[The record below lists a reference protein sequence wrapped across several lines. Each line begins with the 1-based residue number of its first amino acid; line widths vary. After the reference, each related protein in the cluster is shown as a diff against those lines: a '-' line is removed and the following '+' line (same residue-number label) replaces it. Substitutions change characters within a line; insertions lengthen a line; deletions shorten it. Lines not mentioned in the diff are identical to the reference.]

1 MFAGRIRRENSK
13 RISKIPLVFWIWVRY
28 SNSESKPVNGCRL
41 NLLRAYAA
49 SAAQRRLISFVYE
62 GEFRMNHWTNGTR
75 WLSLALALTMV
86 LSLLCVS
93 ASAATATT
101 LDEARKS
108 LADVV
113 ITQEY
118 GTKQGA
124 TAIKNNA
131 VHDYRTDGS
140 DVFITYKATLN
151 MTDIMAEYLQQR
163 QTQLYDA
170 KFNVNMNVELDW
182 LDWTATGDKL
192 TFTFKSTFLK
202 PMQPAGVEDTD
213 YSFSKPVY
221 DPATKYFTYTITAS
235 KAWIQKEWK
244 AGQAFTVPMELIY
257 YYDSTN
263 NIAYGFGD
271 VPAEKQSTSAM
282 FWDYKVADWREPI
295 TLELASLKVNAQK
308 AATITT
314 SFSKTIK
321 ASGTVDGRFSY
332 IKVDVPTDIA
342 NAQRLATSGNK
353 DWTNTLDF
361 GNGSTIKEWK
371 SNEVTVTLKYS
382 SGGTTIDPTPTP
394 GGDKEPSDLN
404 ITDHFAYIIGYP
416 DGEVKPTGNVTRAEV
431 ATIFFRMLKDEARN
445 KYWCTT
451 NRYSDVN
458 SNNWFNNAV
467 STLSNMGIIDGY
479 PDGSFRPN
487 AGITRAEFA
496 KIAVSFFKDYVGE
509 TIGDRFTDISG
520 KWYTTYINL
529 AAELAIVNGY
539 PDGTFRPDN
548 RITRAEAM
556 QIVNNTLR
564 RTPHKDHLL
573 PESSMNMWPDNP
585 RTAWYYAAVQ
595 EATNSHEYQR
605 ASVKDYEQW
614 LAKLP
619 ERDWAA
625 FERAWSD
632 ANSAPNPG
640 EVVDG
645 SNSYLD
651 RD

>member
-1 MFAGRIRRENSK
+1 MK
-13 RISKIPLVFWIWVRY
+13 
-28 SNSESKPVNGCRL
+28 
-41 NLLRAYAA
+41 
-49 SAAQRRLISFVYE
+49 
-62 GEFRMNHWTNGTR
+62 HWTNGKR
-75 WLSLALALTMV
+75 WLSLALAMTMA

-93 ASAATATT
+93 ATALEISSGLET
-101 LDEARKS
+101 AKAS
-108 LADVV
+108 LANVT
-113 ITQEY
+113 ITQTY
-118 GTKQGA
+118 NGKTIADA
-124 TAIKNNA
+124 T
-131 VHDYRTDGS
+131 HDYRTDGS
-140 DVFITYKATLN
+140 GVSITYEAALR
-151 MTDIMAEYLQQR
+151 MTDAMATYLQAR

-170 KFNVNMNVELDW
+170 QFNVNMNVDLDW
-182 LDWTATGDKL
+182 LDWTATESTL

-202 PMQPAGVEDTD
+202 PKQPAGATNTD
-213 YSFSKPVY
+213 YRFKLEGREGN
-221 DPATKYFTYTITAS
+221 YFTYKITAS
-235 KAWIQKEWK
+235 KAWIQQNWK
-244 AGQAFTVPMELIY
+244 AGQAFSVPMELIY
-257 YYDSTN
+257 YYDGTT
-263 NIAYGFGD
+263 ACGFD
-271 VPAEKQSTSAM
+271 SVPAGAQSNASAM
-282 FWDYKVADWREPI
+282 FWKYTKEDWMAPI
-295 TLELASLKVNAQK
+295 TLELASLKVKADK
-308 AATITT
+308 AATVTT
-314 SFSKTIK
+314 DSNTWYTIK
-321 ASGTVDGRFSY
+321 ASGTVDGSFSY
-332 IKVDVPTDIA
+332 ITVDVPTSIA
-342 NAQRLATSGNK
+342 NAKSLATSGNK

-371 SNEVTVTLKYS
+371 SDEVKVTLKCTS
-382 SGGTTIDPTPTP
+382 TTTPINPNPTP

-416 DGEVKPTGNVTRAEV
+416 DGEVKPTGNITRAEV
-431 ATIFFRMLKDEARN
+431 ATIFFRMLKDEARE
-445 KYWCTT
+445 KYWMTE
-451 NRYSDVN
+451 NRYSDVKKTD
-458 SNNWFNNAV
+458 WFNNAV

-479 PDGSFRPN
+479 PDGSFHPN

-529 AAELAIVNGY
+529 AAELSIVNGY
-539 PDGTFRPDN
+539 PDGTFRPEN
-548 RITRAEAM
+548 KITRAEAM

-573 PESSMNMWPDNP
+573 PEQDMNMWPDNL

-605 ASVKDYEQW
+605 ATFTDYEQW
-614 LAKLP
+614 VAKLP

-645 SNSYLD
+645 SNGYLN

>member
-1 MFAGRIRRENSK
+1 MK
-13 RISKIPLVFWIWVRY
+13 
-28 SNSESKPVNGCRL
+28 
-41 NLLRAYAA
+41 
-49 SAAQRRLISFVYE
+49 
-62 GEFRMNHWTNGTR
+62 HWTNGKR
-75 WLSLALALTMV
+75 WLSLALAMTMM
-86 LSLLCVS
+86 LSLLCMS
-93 ASAATATT
+93 ASAATT
-101 LDEARKS
+101 LDEAKAS
-108 LADVV
+108 LAEVT

-118 GTKQGA
+118 GTKQDA
-124 TAIKNNA
+124 TRENNNA
-131 VHDYRTDGS
+131 THDYRTDGS
-140 DVFITYKATLN
+140 DVFITYKAKLN

-170 KFNVNMNVELDW
+170 KFCVNMNVELDW
-182 LDWTATGDKL
+182 LDWTATSDKL

-202 PMQPAGVEDTD
+202 PMQPDGASGND
-213 YSFSKPVY
+213 YSFKLE
-221 DPATKYFTYTITAS
+221 KREGNFFIYTITAS
-235 KAWIQKEWK
+235 KDWIEKKWK
-244 AGQAFTVPMELIY
+244 ASQADNKSFSVPMELIY
-257 YYDSTN
+257 YYDGTT
-263 NIAYGFGD
+263 AYGFD
-271 VPAEKQSTSAM
+271 NVPEKAQSERAM
-282 FWDYKVADWREPI
+282 FWGYEVADWMADI
-295 TLELASLKVNAQK
+295 TLELASLKVRADK

-314 SFSKTIK
+314 SFSKTIV
-321 ASGTVDGRFSY
+321 ASGTVDGRFAY
-332 IKVDVPTDIA
+332 ITVEKPTSIA
-342 NAQRLATSGNK
+342 HARRIATSGNG
-353 DWTNTLDF
+353 DWTKELAF
-361 GNGSTIKEWK
+361 GNDEDIKEWK
-371 SNEVTVTLKYS
+371 SNEVKVTLKR
-382 SGGTTIDPTPTP
+382 SGTPVDPTPTP

-458 SNNWFNNAV
+458 SNNWFNNAI

-496 KIAVSFFKDYVGE
+496 KIAVSFFKDYVSE

-529 AAELAIVNGY
+529 AVELAIVNGY

-548 RITRAEAM
+548 KITRAEAM

-564 RTPHKDHLL
+564 RTPHKDRLL

-605 ASVKDYEQW
+605 ASFKDYEQW

-651 RD
+651 RN

>member
-93 ASAATATT
+93 ASATT

-108 LADVV
+108 LANVV

-118 GTKQGA
+118 GTKQNN
-124 TAIKNNA
+124 TAVKNNA

-151 MTDIMAEYLQQR
+151 MTDTMATYLQAR

-170 KFNVNMNVELDW
+170 QFHVNMNVELDW

-202 PMQPAGVEDTD
+202 PKQPDRATDSD
-213 YSFSKPVY
+213 YSFKLE
-221 DPATKYFTYTITAS
+221 KHEGNYFTYTITAS
-235 KAWIQKEWK
+235 KVWIQQNWK
-244 AGQAFTVPMELIY
+244 AGQSFSVPMELIY
-257 YYDSTN
+257 YYDGTT
-263 NIAYGFGD
+263 AYGFD
-271 VPAEKQSTSAM
+271 NVPDEAKAKGVSAM
-282 FWDYKVADWREPI
+282 FWNYDKTDWMAGI

-342 NAQRLATSGNK
+342 NAKSLAAASDKAAGK
-353 DWTNTLDF
+353 DWTSTLAF
-361 GNGSTIKEWK
+361 GNENDIKEWK

-548 RITRAEAM
+548 KITRAEAM

>member
-1 MFAGRIRRENSK
+1 
-13 RISKIPLVFWIWVRY
+13 
-28 SNSESKPVNGCRL
+28 
-41 NLLRAYAA
+41 
-49 SAAQRRLISFVYE
+49 
-62 GEFRMNHWTNGTR
+62 MNHWTNGTR

-93 ASAATATT
+93 ASATT

-108 LADVV
+108 LANVV

-118 GTKQGA
+118 GTKQNN
-124 TAIKNNA
+124 TAVKNNA

-151 MTDIMAEYLQQR
+151 MTDTMATYLQAR

-170 KFNVNMNVELDW
+170 QFHVNMNVELDW

-202 PMQPAGVEDTD
+202 PKQPDRATDSD
-213 YSFSKPVY
+213 YSFKLE
-221 DPATKYFTYTITAS
+221 KHEGNYFTYTITAS
-235 KAWIQKEWK
+235 KVWIQQNWK
-244 AGQAFTVPMELIY
+244 AGQSFSVPMELIY
-257 YYDSTN
+257 YYDGTT
-263 NIAYGFGD
+263 AYGFD
-271 VPAEKQSTSAM
+271 NVPDEAKAKGVSAM
-282 FWDYKVADWREPI
+282 FWNYDKTDWMAGI

-342 NAQRLATSGNK
+342 NAKSLAAASDKAAGK
-353 DWTNTLDF
+353 DWTSTLAF
-361 GNGSTIKEWK
+361 GNENDIKEWK

-548 RITRAEAM
+548 KITRAEAM